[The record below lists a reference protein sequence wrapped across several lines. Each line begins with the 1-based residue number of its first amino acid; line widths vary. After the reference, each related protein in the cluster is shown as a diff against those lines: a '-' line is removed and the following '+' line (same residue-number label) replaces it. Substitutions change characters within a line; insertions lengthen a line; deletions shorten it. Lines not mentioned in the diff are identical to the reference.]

1 MPMELT
7 KQQLISFIDL
17 YAPLKVGES
26 TGDSQSK
33 VKDYSR
39 YSCSGL
45 SVQASVG
52 MGRATG
58 IPWLACVGYGQKVTN
73 GIYPVLLFYK
83 EHDLVVV
90 AYGISASNQ
99 PTNKWLVSGKTLNE
113 FFKSQSIKLSPSEK
127 KYGSSIYHSHFT
139 IPMSSGKLDSALF
152 ESDKVL
158 AALNDVCEV
167 YNKQFGTMSMKKDS
181 HNIKK
186 NSSASSASFDVAKL
200 YEHIEKTGLFYD
212 RQLISRFCAAL
223 LTKPFVIL
231 SGLSGSGKTQLALAI
246 AHALSGCIDDKD
258 KGQVCFVA
266 VGADWTNRE
275 PLLGYPNALKKD
287 EYVRPENG
295 VLDIIIRAEKDE
307 KNPYFLILDEMNLSY
322 VERYFADF
330 LSSMESDKKI
340 ALWTTDGKAVPM
352 SVSLPNNLFIIGTIN
367 VDETTYMFSP
377 KVLDRANVIEFK
389 ISETEMSEYLSSIRK
404 VDLSMVDGKASDMAE
419 SFVALAN
426 NKDFEIDESV
436 QDTLLS
442 FFKELK
448 RVNAEFGYRS
458 ASEIYRYIG
467 KAKSQGMTVQGAIDS
482 AVVQKLLPKLHG
494 SRKRIAPVLLKM
506 WSFCTA
512 NGNDSALEEDYTQEI
527 NKDEFI
533 YPLSADKIRR
543 MYAAAIDNGFTSFAE
558 A

>member
-1 MPMELT
+1 MELSE
-7 KQQLISFIDL
+7 QQIISFIEL
-17 YAPLKVGES
+17 YAPLKAGES

-33 VKDYSR
+33 AKEYSR

-45 SVQASVG
+45 NAQASVG

-58 IPWLACVGYGQKVTN
+58 IPWMAFVGYGQKVTN

-83 EHDLVVV
+83 TYNIVVV

-99 PTNKWLVSGKTLNE
+99 PDKKWAVTGKTLNE
-113 FFKSQSIKLSPSEK
+113 FFESQSIKLSQSEK
-127 KYGSSIYHSHFT
+127 KYGDSIYHSHYK
-139 IPMSSGKLDSALF
+139 IPMSSRKVDSAVF
-152 ESDKVL
+152 ESEKVL
-158 AALNDVCEV
+158 KALQEVCEV
-167 YNKQFGTMSMKKDS
+167 YNKQFGTKSMKTDS
-181 HNIKK
+181 QNIEKI
-186 NSSASSASFDVAKL
+186 SSASFASFDVTTLSEYIA
-200 YEHIEKTGLFYD
+200 KTGLFYD
-212 RQLISRFCAAL
+212 KQLISRFCVAL

-231 SGLSGSGKTQLALAI
+231 SGLSGSGKTQLALAV
-246 AHALSGCIDDKD
+246 AHALSGCVDGQD

-295 VLDIIIRAEKDE
+295 VLDIILRAAKDE
-307 KNPYFLILDEMNLSY
+307 THPYFLVLDEMNLSY

-330 LSSMESDKKI
+330 LSAMESDKKI

-352 SVSLPNNLFIIGTIN
+352 TVSLPKNLFIIGTIN

-389 ISETEMSEYLSSIRK
+389 ISETEMMSFLSKIRK
-404 VDLSMVDGKASDMAE
+404 VNLSLVDGKASDMAA
-419 SFVALAN
+419 SFVALA
-426 NKDFEIDESV
+426 KKKEIEVDKSV
-436 QDTLLS
+436 QDTLIN

-448 RVNAEFGYRS
+448 CVNAEFGYRS
-458 ASEIYRYIG
+458 ASEIYSYIG
-467 KAKSQGMTVQGAIDS
+467 KAKMQGMNLQDAIDS
-482 AVVQKLLPKLHG
+482 AIVQKLLPKLHG

-506 WSFCTA
+506 WKFCMTDDD
-512 NGNDSALEEDYTQEI
+512 DSALEENYTREI
-527 NKDEFI
+527 DKKQFI